1 MVDKNGRQMNLM
13 LESLDAF
20 DNEAISLRTVISR
33 LDGLLNALDGMDD
46 HWRKAFQRHWG
57 LLEDVYA
64 NTLDREYATI
74 PREHMLLVNKAT
86 AEIRRLI
93 AEGQSESHEQG

>member
-1 MVDKNGRQMNLM
+1 MDKNGRQLNLM

-20 DNEAISLRTVISR
+20 DNEAIRLPTLISR
-33 LDGLLNALDGMDD
+33 LDGLLNALDGIDES
-46 HWRKAFQRHWG
+46 WRKSFQRHWG

-64 NTLDREYATI
+64 NTLDKEYGTI

-86 AEIRRLI
+86 AEIRRLV
-93 AEGQSESHEQG
+93 AESQGASHE

>member
-1 MVDKNGRQMNLM
+1 MVEKNGRQLNLM
-13 LESLDAF
+13 LESLNAF
-20 DNEAISLRTVISR
+20 DNEAISLHAVISR

-46 HWRKAFQRHWG
+46 HWRKEFRRHWG

-64 NTLDREYATI
+64 NTLDRGYATI
-74 PREHMLLVNKAT
+74 PREHMLVVNKAT

-93 AEGQSESHEQG
+93 AEGQSENHEQG